1 MEEGRPGLHTGRS
14 TAKSGR
20 FTARKNTVQGD
31 RGGSSG
37 SRSVAGSFMVD
48 QPANLPGLAETS
60 SGVEISLPASR
71 CPSLP
76 APAPPRELARE
87 AASGKRLVAPASR
100 NVKF

>member
-1 MEEGRPGLHTGRS
+1 
-14 TAKSGR
+14 
-20 FTARKNTVQGD
+20 
-31 RGGSSG
+31 
-37 SRSVAGSFMVD
+37 MVD

-76 APAPPRELARE
+76 APAPPRGSRE
-87 AASGKRLVAPASR
+87 AASGKRLVAPASG

>member
-1 MEEGRPGLHTGRS
+1 
-14 TAKSGR
+14 
-20 FTARKNTVQGD
+20 
-31 RGGSSG
+31 
-37 SRSVAGSFMVD
+37 MVD

-60 SGVEISLPASR
+60 SGVEISLPAAS

-87 AASGKRLVAPASR
+87 AASGKRLVTPASG